1 MSICSTIMVSVVS
14 DPLETANIMNQDIDK
29 TRYWAEPWEMA
40 FNPDRTKP
48 AQEVAFPK
56 NLMNLF
62 ILIPTLINLWL
73 KKCKPKSN

>member
-1 MSICSTIMVSVVS
+1 MVSVVS

-40 FNPDRTKP
+40 VNPDRTKP

>member
-1 MSICSTIMVSVVS
+1 MSICFTMMFSVVS
-14 DPLETANIMNQDIDK
+14 DPLETANILNKDTDK
-29 TRYWAEPWEMA
+29 IRDWAEQWEMV
-40 FNPDRTKP
+40 FNPDRTKT

>member
-1 MSICSTIMVSVVS
+1 MSICFTIIFSVVS
-14 DPLETANIMNQDIDK
+14 DPLETADIMNQDIDK
-29 TRYWAEPWEMA
+29 IRYWAEQWEMA

-62 ILIPTLINLWL
+62 ILIHTLVNLWL